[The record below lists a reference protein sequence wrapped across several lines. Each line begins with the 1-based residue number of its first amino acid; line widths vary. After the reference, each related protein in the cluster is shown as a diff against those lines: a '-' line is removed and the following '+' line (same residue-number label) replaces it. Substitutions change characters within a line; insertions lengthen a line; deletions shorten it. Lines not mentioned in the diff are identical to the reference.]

1 MAVKSMLASKNA
13 SQPRLRY
20 KLSFYIGGSIFA
32 VATYLA
38 GTWLYRLEA
47 ESWKNAH
54 LKLTFKDVISGI
66 YPVHLFTFVAWFVG
80 CLSLAILLGYLFD
93 REVRFRQAAE
103 NKANIDGLTHLYNH
117 RYFQERF
124 HAEIERARRYQRP
137 LSLII
142 LDIDDFKS
150 FNDRYGHQE
159 GDRLL
164 AWFGNILNGATREI
178 DICAR
183 YGGEE
188 FAIILPETDLQE
200 ASAVAERIVSTVSS
214 SSSPR
219 FPRQVTVSAGIADFP
234 EHGQTRHAM
243 ILSAD
248 VALYYAKLSG
258 KNRACIYD
266 KAMTK
271 VYRTTPERLQS
282 LLTEEDLGAIEALS
296 AAVDAKDQCTHH
308 HSETVSKLAIQLG
321 QKMNLP
327 SNELENLRAAALL
340 HDIGKLG
347 MPDKIL
353 KKKGPLQLDEWRYVE
368 NHPKI
373 GSQIL
378 EKVQQLSSV
387 VPTVRHHHE
396 RFDGHGYP
404 AGLSGKDIPLLA
416 RIVAVADA
424 YDAMV
429 SDRNYRKALTPEQ
442 ALEEIV
448 RCSGTQFDPEIV
460 EVFVNLMREQLGKQ
474 TDSEISE
481 ERKAA

>member
-1 MAVKSMLASKNA
+1 MVKINFRARQNNTEPK
-13 SQPRLRY
+13 LRY

-32 VATYLA
+32 VTTYVI
-38 GTWLYRLEA
+38 GTWAYRLEA
-47 ESWKNAH
+47 VSWRNAH
-54 LKLTFKDVISGI
+54 SKLTISEVINGVFPI
-66 YPVHLFTFVAWFVG
+66 HMFTFIAWFIG
-80 CLSLAILLGYLFD
+80 CLSLSVLLGYLFD
-93 REVRFRQAAE
+93 REVRFRHAAE
-103 NKANIDGLTHLYNH
+103 NKANIDGLTHLFNH

-124 HAEIERARRYQRP
+124 FAEIERARRYGRP

-142 LDIDDFKS
+142 LDLDDFKS

-159 GDRLL
+159 GDKLL
-164 AWFGNILNGATREI
+164 SWFGNVLNGATREI

-188 FAIILPETDLQE
+188 FAIILPETEQSE
-200 ASAVAERIVSTVSS
+200 AAAVAERIINTVAASS
-214 SSSPR
+214 SSR
-219 FPRQVTVSAGIADFP
+219 FPRQITVSAGIADFP
-234 EHGQTRHAM
+234 NHGQTRHAM

-248 VALYYAKLSG
+248 IALYYAKLSG

-266 KAMTK
+266 PAMAK

-282 LLTEEDLGAIEALS
+282 LLTEEDVGAIEALS
-296 AAVDAKDQCTHH
+296 AAVDAKDKYTHH
-308 HSETVSKLAIQLG
+308 HSETVSKLAIQIG
-321 QKMNLP
+321 QKLNLP
-327 SNELENLRAAALL
+327 SNELENLRVAALL

-378 EKVQQLSSV
+378 EKVQQLNSV

-416 RIVAVADA
+416 RIIAVADA

-429 SDRNYRKALTPEQ
+429 SDRNYRKALAPEQ
-442 ALEEIV
+442 AIEEIV

-460 EVFVNLMREQLGKQ
+460 EIFVSLINDHLDR
-474 TDSEISE
+474 SAEIE
-481 ERKAA
+481 EMVQRKAA